1 MLLNNFIA
9 DFVLNPWFLISLA
22 FWIFILILVFLLRNK
37 KEAYSIFFPFLAL
50 FKTKKLNK
58 FIVNISKRKP
68 KFWRIFWNIGI
79 FVSFGFTIYGF
90 FFFFSNVVN
99 LIFAPSIENAIMPLI
114 PGVTIDLPIF
124 FYMLLPLLLILT
136 THEFA
141 HGISGAVD
149 GVEIKSTGV
158 LGVGLFYLVGFGAF
172 VEVDERSLRSTKYH
186 RNTRLRIA
194 AAGTYINSIVAGI
207 ALLLLLIFP
216 MLTSPFFSQVS
227 QIYTVMSPE
236 QGGFNYGILTYG
248 DAIVAI
254 KKEGE
259 LDSQYVYLDN
269 YQGIDLSSILENH
282 TRVKCSVGDNL
293 TLKVYNPFVDLSS
306 EKEIV
311 LGPRY
316 NLSIEY
322 EYMSNY
328 EIKITYNY
336 TSDQQTNILINYIN
350 GTAINRTSGNT
361 LESYLTQFDLNTL
374 NLTSTTNQHYLIE
387 PEVVGVFVGVQTTL
401 YWMYKNDFAKFLS
414 ANWPDFWLKEIS
426 WLFIIGFSLTLFNM
440 MPLPIFDGDRVMK
453 EIVNS
458 IFGSSYSSK
467 KRKVDRFVYKIG
479 DDLDCKLSE
488 YRIETINEVKIT
500 IKDRNTKENESEII
514 LGEENCELFD
524 SIGDGFKDAVKL
536 HLPAT
541 TTIEKNTIFE
551 ISYEYLY
558 DEKRKIKQIVLNTI
572 RAIALILIVS
582 NFALSFIKFGL
593 NLFWL

>member
-1 MLLNNFIA
+1 MLLFNFIA
-9 DFVLNPWFLISLA
+9 DFILNPWFLISLA
-22 FWIFILILVFLLRNK
+22 FWIFILILIFLLRNK

-58 FIVNISKRKP
+58 FIVNISRRKP

-90 FFFFSNVVN
+90 FFFFTNIIN
-99 LIFAPSIENAIMPLI
+99 LLFAPSIENAIIPLI
-114 PGVTIDLPIF
+114 PGVTIDLPVF

-149 GVEIKSTGV
+149 GVEIKSTGL
-158 LGVGLFYLVGFGAF
+158 LGVGIFYLVGFGAF

-194 AAGTYINSIVAGI
+194 AAGTYINSMVAGI

-227 QIYTVMSPE
+227 QIYTVLSPE
-236 QGGFNYGILTYG
+236 EGGFNDGILIYG

-269 YQGIDLSSILENH
+269 YQGIDLSSILDNK
-282 TRVKCSVGDNL
+282 TSIKCSVGDNL
-293 TLKVYNPFVDLSS
+293 TLKIYNPFVDQTS
-306 EKEIV
+306 EKEII

-316 NLSIEY
+316 DLGIEY
-322 EYMSNY
+322 EYTSDY

-336 TSDQQTNILINYIN
+336 TSHEKTDIFINYIN

-361 LESYLTQFDLNTL
+361 LEKFLTQFNLKTLDLN
-374 NLTSTTNQHYLIE
+374 STTHQQYLIE
-387 PEVVGVFVGVQTTL
+387 LEVIGVFVGVRTIL
-401 YWMYKNDFAKFLS
+401 FWMHKNDFAKFLS

-458 IFGSSYSSK
+458 IFGSLFSSK
-467 KRKVDRFVYKIG
+467 KRKVDRFLYKI
-479 DDLDCKLSE
+479 DDPDCKLSE

-514 LGEENCELFD
+514 LGEENYELFD

-572 RAIALILIVS
+572 RVIALIMIVS
-582 NFALSFIKFGL
+582 NFALSFIKFGF

>member
-1 MLLNNFIA
+1 MLLFNFIA
-9 DFVLNPWFLISLA
+9 DFILNPWFLISLA
-22 FWIFILILVFLLRNK
+22 FWIFILILIFLLRNK

-58 FIVNISKRKP
+58 FIVNISRRKP

-90 FFFFSNVVN
+90 FFFFTNIIN
-99 LIFAPSIENAIMPLI
+99 LIFTPSIENAIIPLI
-114 PGVTIDLPIF
+114 PGVTIDLPVF

-149 GVEIKSTGV
+149 GVEIKSTGL
-158 LGVGLFYLVGFGAF
+158 LGVGIFYLVGFGAF

-216 MLTSPFFSQVS
+216 ILTSPFFSQVS
-227 QIYTVMSPE
+227 QIHTVLSPE
-236 QGGFNYGILTYG
+236 EGGFNDGILIYG

-269 YQGIDLSSILENH
+269 YQGIDLSSILDNK
-282 TRVKCSVGDNL
+282 TSIKCSVGDNL
-293 TLKVYNPFVDLSS
+293 TLKIYNPFVDQTS
-306 EKEIV
+306 EKEII

-316 NLSIEY
+316 NLGIEY
-322 EYMSNY
+322 EYTSDY

-336 TSDQQTNILINYIN
+336 TSHEQTDILINYIN
-350 GTAINRTSGNT
+350 GTAINRASGNT
-361 LESYLTQFDLNTL
+361 LEKYLTQFDLKTL
-374 NLTSTTNQHYLIE
+374 DLNSTTNQQYLIE
-387 PEVVGVFVGVQTTL
+387 LEVIGVFVGVRTIL
-401 YWMYKNDFAKFLS
+401 FWMHKNDFAKFLS

-458 IFGSSYSSK
+458 IFGSLFSSK
-467 KRKVDRFVYKIG
+467 KRKVDRFLYKI
-479 DDLDCKLSE
+479 DDPDCKLSE

-514 LGEENCELFD
+514 LGEENYELFD

-572 RAIALILIVS
+572 RAIALIMIVS
-582 NFALSFIKFGL
+582 NFALSFIKFGF

>member
-1 MLLNNFIA
+1 MLLFNFIA
-9 DFVLNPWFLISLA
+9 DFILNPWFLISLA
-22 FWIFILILVFLLRNK
+22 FWIFISILVLLLRNK

-58 FIVNISKRKP
+58 FIVNISRRKP

-90 FFFFSNVVN
+90 FFFFTNIIN
-99 LIFAPSIENAIMPLI
+99 LIFAPSIENAIIPLI
-114 PGVTIDLPIF
+114 PGVTIDLPVF

-227 QIYTVMSPE
+227 QIYTVLSPE
-236 QGGFNYGILTYG
+236 EGGFNDGILIYG

-269 YQGIDLSSILENH
+269 YQGIDLSSILDNK
-282 TRVKCSVGDNL
+282 TSIKCSVGDNL
-293 TLKVYNPFVDLSS
+293 TLKIYNPFVDQTS
-306 EKEIV
+306 EKEII

-316 NLSIEY
+316 DLGIEY
-322 EYMSNY
+322 EYTSDY

-336 TSDQQTNILINYIN
+336 TDILINYIN

-361 LESYLTQFDLNTL
+361 LEKFLTQFDLKTL
-374 NLTSTTNQHYLIE
+374 NLTSTTNQSYLIE
-387 PEVVGVFVGVQTTL
+387 LEVIGVFVGVRTIL
-401 YWMYKNDFAKFLS
+401 FWMHKNDFAKFLS

-458 IFGSSYSSK
+458 IFGSLFNSK
-467 KRKVDRFVYKIG
+467 KRKVDRFLYKI
-479 DDLDCKLSE
+479 DDPDCKLSE

-514 LGEENCELFD
+514 LGEENYELFD

-572 RAIALILIVS
+572 RAIALIMIVS
-582 NFALSFIKFGL
+582 NFALSFIKFGF

>member
-1 MLLNNFIA
+1 MLFNFIA
-9 DFVLNPWFLISLA
+9 DFFLNPWFLISLA
-22 FWIFILILVFLLRNK
+22 FWIFISILVLLLRNK

-58 FIVNISKRKP
+58 FIVSISRRKP

-90 FFFFSNVVN
+90 FFFFTNIVN
-99 LIFAPSIENAIMPLI
+99 LIFAPSIENAIIPLI
-114 PGVTIDLPIF
+114 PGVTIDLPVF

-158 LGVGLFYLVGFGAF
+158 LGVALFYLVGFGAF
-172 VEVDERSLRSTKYH
+172 VEVDERSLNSTKHH

-194 AAGTYINSIVAGI
+194 AAGTYINAIVAGI
-207 ALLLLLIFP
+207 ALLLLIIFP

-227 QIYTVMSPE
+227 QINFVLSPE
-236 QGGFNYGILTYG
+236 EGGFNDGILTYG

-269 YQGIDLSSILENH
+269 FQGIDLSSILDNQ

-293 TLKVYNPFVDLSS
+293 TLKIYNPFSDLSS

-322 EYMSNY
+322 EYTSDY

-336 TSDQQTNILINYIN
+336 TSHQQTDILINYIN

-361 LESYLTQFDLNTL
+361 LEKYLTQFDLKTL
-374 NLTSTTNQHYLIE
+374 DLNSTTNQRYLIE
-387 PEVVGVFVGVQTTL
+387 PEVVGVFVGVQTL
-401 YWMYKNDFAKFLS
+401 LFWMHKNDFAKFLS

-458 IFGSSYSSK
+458 IFGSSFSSK
-467 KRKVDRFVYKIG
+467 KRKLDRFLYKI
-479 DDLDCKLSE
+479 DDPDCKLSE
-488 YRIETINEVKIT
+488 YRIETIDEVKIL
-500 IKDRNTKENESEII
+500 IKDNNSKENESEII
-514 LGEENCELFD
+514 LGKENYELID
-524 SIGDGFKDAVKL
+524 SIGDGFNDAVKI
-536 HLPAT
+536 HLPTT
-541 TTIEKNTIFE
+541 TTIKKNTIFE
-551 ISYEYLY
+551 ISFEYWY
-558 DEKRKIKQIVLNTI
+558 DEKIKIKKIVLNTI
-572 RAIALILIVS
+572 RAIALILMVS
-582 NFALSFIKFGL
+582 NFALSFIKFGF

>member
-1 MLLNNFIA
+1 MLLNNFIV
-9 DFVLNPWFLISLA
+9 DFLLNPWFVISLV
-22 FWIFILILVFLLRNK
+22 FWIFISILVLLLRNK

-58 FIVNISKRKP
+58 LIVHISRKNP

-90 FFFFSNVVN
+90 YFFFSNVVN
-99 LIFAPSIENAIMPLI
+99 LIFTPSIENAIIPLI
-114 PGVTIDLPIF
+114 PGVTIDLPVF

-141 HGISGAVD
+141 HGISAAID
-149 GVEIKSTGV
+149 DVEIKSTGL

-172 VEVDERSLRSTKYH
+172 VEVDERSLRSSKYH

-227 QIYTVMSPE
+227 QVYTVLSPE
-236 QGGFNYGILTYG
+236 EGGFNDGILIYG

-259 LDSQYVYLDN
+259 LDSQYVYLDY
-269 YQGIDLSSILENH
+269 YQGIDLSSILDNQ
-282 TRVKCSVGDNL
+282 TRIKCSVRDNL
-293 TLKVYNPFVDLSS
+293 TMKIYNPFVDLSS
-306 EKEIV
+306 EKEII

-316 NLSIEY
+316 DLSIDY
-322 EYMSNY
+322 EYTSDY
-328 EIKITYNY
+328 EIRITYNY

-361 LESYLTQFDLNTL
+361 LEKFLTQFDLKTL
-374 NLTSTTNQHYLIE
+374 DLNSTTNQRYLIE
-387 PEVVGVFVGVQTTL
+387 PEILGVFVGVQTTF
-401 YWMYKNDFAKFLS
+401 YWMHKNDFAKFLS

-440 MPLPIFDGDRVMK
+440 MPLPIFDGDRVIK

-467 KRKVDRFVYKIG
+467 KMKVDRLIYND

-500 IKDRNTKENESEII
+500 IKDRNKIESEIF
-514 LGEENCELFD
+514 LGEENYELFD
-524 SIGDGFKDAVKL
+524 SIGDGFKDALKL
-536 HLPAT
+536 HLPTT
-541 TTIEKNTIFE
+541 TTIEKNAIFD

-582 NFALSFIKFGL
+582 NFALSFIKFGF
-593 NLFWL
+593 NLFWI